1 MILLY
6 SKEQRDRPG
15 SKKDYNAWAG
25 TQGTLVVVVVRTEL
39 WAVADLQYIVWC
51 RFLEGRIV
59 GHLSTTIWSKKL
71 IMATN

>member
-39 WAVADLQYIVWC
+39 WAVAV
-51 RFLEGRIV
+51 
-59 GHLSTTIWSKKL
+59 
-71 IMATN
+71 